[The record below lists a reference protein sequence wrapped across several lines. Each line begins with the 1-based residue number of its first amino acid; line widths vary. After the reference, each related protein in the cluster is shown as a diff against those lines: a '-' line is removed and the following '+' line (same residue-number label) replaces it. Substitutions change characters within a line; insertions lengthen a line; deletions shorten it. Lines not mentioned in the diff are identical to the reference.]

1 MSDQG
6 TTEWLADRAGKA
18 TASRFKDILAKIKTG
33 EAATRRNY
41 KMQLVTERLT
51 GLPVETYKN
60 SAMEW
65 GTAQEPLA
73 RLAYE
78 SQHKELVQQ
87 QGFLTHLT
95 VDAGCSPDGLIGTDG
110 GLEIKCPFSSLVHVE
125 TLLGKMPTEHMA
137 QIQGAMW
144 ITGRKWWSFVS
155 FDPRLPEHLQL
166 YVQRIDRD
174 DIYIQNLGA
183 EVLKFLKEVQD
194 LQAQLMEA
202 GNVRTETRPRLAV

>member
-6 TTEWLADRAGKA
+6 TQEWHKDRAGKV
-18 TASRFKDILAKIKTG
+18 TASRFKDVMAKIKTG

-78 SQHKELVQQ
+78 SKYGELVQQ

-110 GLEIKCPFSSLVHVE
+110 GIEIKCPFSSLIHVE
-125 TLLGKMPTEHMA
+125 TLLNGMPSEHTA
-137 QIQGAMW
+137 QVQGAMW
-144 ITGRKWWSFVS
+144 ITGRKWWEFVS

-166 YVQRIDRD
+166 YVQRVERN
-174 DIYIQNLGA
+174 DIYIEQLEA
-183 EVLKFLKEVQD
+183 EVLKFIGEVQA
-194 LQAQLMEA
+194 LQAQLMETQ
-202 GNVRTETRPRLAV
+202 NVRTETRTRLAV